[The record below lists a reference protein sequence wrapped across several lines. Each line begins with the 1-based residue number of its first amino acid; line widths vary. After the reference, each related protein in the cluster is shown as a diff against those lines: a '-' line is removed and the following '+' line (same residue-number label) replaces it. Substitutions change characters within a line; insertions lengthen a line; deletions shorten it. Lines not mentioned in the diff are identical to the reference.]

1 MRVKMTRRQHSTQQR
16 VVAQSLSREARTGAK
31 TGQLV
36 TRMVVF
42 QDLALRRQRRK
53 EMSTCHHLN
62 QQQLIV
68 MSYDDE

>member
-1 MRVKMTRRQHSTQQR
+1 
-16 VVAQSLSREARTGAK
+16 
-31 TGQLV
+31 
-36 TRMVVF
+36 MVVF

>member
-1 MRVKMTRRQHSTQQR
+1 MQR
-16 VVAQSLSREARTGAK
+16 PVVAQSLSREAMTRTK

-42 QDLALRRQRRK
+42 QGLALRRQRRK

-62 QQQLIV
+62 QQLIA
-68 MSYDDE
+68 MSYDDDGPSVYYSRASYM